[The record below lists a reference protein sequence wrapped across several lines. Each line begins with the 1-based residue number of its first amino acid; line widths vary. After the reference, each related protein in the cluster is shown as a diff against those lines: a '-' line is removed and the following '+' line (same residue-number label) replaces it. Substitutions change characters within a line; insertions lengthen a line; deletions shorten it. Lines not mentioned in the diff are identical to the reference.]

1 MPMTNEEEGVDETDF
16 DKTLCRECGLHVSGK
31 KNELLMR
38 LREYHM
44 SQNNVREENVDEVD
58 NDIKSEDLDDLLK
71 QKTIAVHED
80 ITLV

>member
-1 MPMTNEEEGVDETDF
+1 
-16 DKTLCRECGLHVSGK
+16 
-31 KNELLMR
+31 
-38 LREYHM
+38 M